1 MRYSMVN
8 GLSLSINPFSACTVM
23 NDQDQKEK
31 PRDHFLGYR
40 GEFPLSWSLC
50 ESMPREM
57 EFDQANESNEN
68 LLKVASSFTE
78 HLPESDEF
86 ADLIP
91 EFVRLDQKLNMV
103 LEFLGILL
111 TREFGLPGKREVE
124 LGSGEMFVPGKE
136 SETLPVPGDI
146 LKIDVYIQSE
156 VPKPLK
162 IYGQVVDNDNSRRDL
177 PTHRMDAKDKGEAQE
192 GFSVDFIG
200 TNQSV
205 EVLLEKFIFRHHR
218 RLVALRRN
226 Q

>member
-1 MRYSMVN
+1 MKTHEPDSSVN
-8 GLSLSINPFSACTVM
+8 TDLS
-23 NDQDQKEK
+23 
-31 PRDHFLGYR
+31 RDHFLGYR
-40 GEFPLSWSLC
+40 GEFPLSWNRC
-50 ESMPREM
+50 ELKPTEM
-57 EFDQANESNEN
+57 LFDQANESNEN

-111 TREFGLPGKREVE
+111 TREFGLPEKRRVE
-124 LGSGEMFVPGKE
+124 LGSGEMFVPHKDGE
-136 SETLPVPGDI
+136 SLPEIGDI
-146 LKIDVYIQSE
+146 LKIEVYIQPE

-162 IYGQVVDNDNSRRDL
+162 IYGQVVDTDHNRRKM
-177 PTHRMDAKDKGEAQE
+177 PGHSMDANDIDEDAE

-226 Q
+226 R